1 MNKKENNINESLI
14 EKITYLEEKYD
25 DNFSNTQKILLTTD
39 GSITAILDVLYD
51 KIKLT
56 TISQELENA
65 DKRIAEHFNI
75 NEGDEVNNRVIIM
88 YKDKQP
94 LIFAKSYIPYSKITN
109 EIKKD
114 LKSED
119 IPIGRIIK
127 NYKLETRR
135 EIGKIKVME
144 PDEKLKKIYDT
155 DELFLTRDY
164 DIIHNNEKF
173 MWIQESFPINYFR
186 EDISKY

>member
-51 KIKLT
+51 KIKLS

-135 EIGKIKVME
+135 EIGKIKVVE
-144 PDEKLKKIYDT
+144 PDDKLKKIYNT

-173 MWIQESFPINYFR
+173 MWIQESFPISYFR